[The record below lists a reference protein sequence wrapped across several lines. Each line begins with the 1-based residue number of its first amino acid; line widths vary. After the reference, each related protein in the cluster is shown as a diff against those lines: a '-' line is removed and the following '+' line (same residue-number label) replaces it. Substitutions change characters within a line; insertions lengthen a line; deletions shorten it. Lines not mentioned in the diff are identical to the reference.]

1 MGMEINIDRLMT
13 NLFEMAKIG
22 MNEQGGI
29 DRALGSRADY
39 ETRQWLLSYWE
50 RNFKIHPV
58 VDPIANM
65 WVKREGSEPL
75 LPIVLGSHHD
85 AVPDGGKY
93 DGAMGVLIAT
103 EIMQRIVEDNIS
115 LRHPVWIISFTGEE
129 PNPFNLSTLGSKVI
143 SGRLKK
149 EDLVN
154 CKNRETGESLKD
166 AIAKLGGDFERLD
179 EARIEKGTIAAF
191 LEPHNELGR
200 HLEAEDLSV
209 GSVSCITGIYREE
222 ITVLG
227 EANHAGTTMM
237 QDRKDAL
244 LALSEIALEIEEA
257 AIEFENP
264 DVVATMGY
272 VKIIPNEASIIPGQ
286 AKAIIDIRT
295 CERNIQDQI
304 LEKITEAVEK
314 IEKKRQVIVK
324 RKEILNQPCR
334 KMDKDVIA
342 AINAG
347 IEDIGEPKKQMVS
360 MAGHD
365 ASNMELI
372 IKAGMIFVQSVGGKG
387 HCRQEYSKPEDIKKA
402 ADALFYA
409 LLKLDKELD

>member
-1 MGMEINIDRLMT
+1 MRSCEL
-13 NLFEMAKIG
+13 
-22 MNEQGGI
+22 
-29 DRALGSRADY
+29 
-39 ETRQWLLSYWE
+39 
-50 RNFKIHPV
+50 
-58 VDPIANM
+58 
-65 WVKREGSEPL
+65 
-75 LPIVLGSHHD
+75 
-85 AVPDGGKY
+85 
-93 DGAMGVLIAT
+93 
-103 EIMQRIVEDNIS
+103 
-115 LRHPVWIISFTGEE
+115 
-129 PNPFNLSTLGSKVI
+129 
-143 SGRLKK
+143 
-149 EDLVN
+149 
-154 CKNRETGESLKD
+154 KNRETGESLKD
-166 AIAKLGGDFERLD
+166 AIAKLGGNFEHLD

-334 KMDKDVIA
+334 KMDEDVIA

-347 IEDIGEPKKQMVS
+347 IEDIGEPKKTDGQY
-360 MAGHD
+360 GWT
-365 ASNMELI
+365 
-372 IKAGMIFVQSVGGKG
+372 
-387 HCRQEYSKPEDIKKA
+387 
-402 ADALFYA
+402 
-409 LLKLDKELD
+409 